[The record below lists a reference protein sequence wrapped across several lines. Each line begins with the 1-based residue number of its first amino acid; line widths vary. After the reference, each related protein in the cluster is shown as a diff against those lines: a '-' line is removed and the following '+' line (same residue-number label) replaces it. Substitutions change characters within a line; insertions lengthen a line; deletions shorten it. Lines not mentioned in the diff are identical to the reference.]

1 MSKAQ
6 FFMRNAQAYVLMR
19 KAQFFFT
26 PSLLKLY
33 LLSYM
38 FS

>member
-19 KAQFFFT
+19 KKSKFFT
-26 PSLLKLY
+26 LSLLKLY